1 MSFPLVWINLFIWFR
16 LRSSSHYEEWIN
28 RQVILTATSNTDLFH
43 LKIACKRIFLTP
55 RCEETIK
62 AFLTV
67 ATVIANIVLLVI
79 SFLSSQT
86 LSCHVISILGLI
98 TNIVLVRPLVED
110 AVQGGLEHSGLPPRR
125 HQCQELEGRAPAGL
139 NDFSKDRQPELSF
152 LVWCSTAVP
161 SPIQSKK
168 WHFERPCI
176 AKDRLQPPSEQDNGG
191 EEELT
196 TSTSPPKATKEKP
209 DSAEVRFQ
217 HYDNCHMQR
226 RALNILRI
234 ANAVM
239 SGRTW

>member
-1 MSFPLVWINLFIWFR
+1 MSFLLVWIILFIWLR

-98 TNIVLVRPLVED
+98 TNIVLMCSLLENDVKVDLSTVGSLLDDTNARNWRD
-110 AVQGGLEHSGLPPRR
+110 ALLQVWMI
-125 HQCQELEGRAPAGL
+125 CQKIDNQSFPFLYGAP
-139 NDFSKDRQPELSF
+139 QP
-152 LVWCSTAVP
+152 
-161 SPIQSKK
+161 
-168 WHFERPCI
+168 
-176 AKDRLQPPSEQDNGG
+176 
-191 EEELT
+191 
-196 TSTSPPKATKEKP
+196 
-209 DSAEVRFQ
+209 
-217 HYDNCHMQR
+217 
-226 RALNILRI
+226 
-234 ANAVM
+234 
-239 SGRTW
+239 